1 MIIYEVFNREN
12 EIIFVG
18 YELAP
23 MAKKLLTLVIL
34 FFSTLAIRAQNPP
47 DSHYHW
53 KERVATLH
61 KLAKAQK
68 VEELKQKL
76 SAWRTEFEH
85 APCEAKVSW
94 ILLSLDFN
102 VRGVDRSD
110 LVRQLKQLRS
120 CTASDQRY
128 SLHTVVGADYYERG
142 VYDSTFYSFSAS
154 FAESVDRSDT
164 NQMVLALSNLAA
176 LYSEMDWK
184 VEALASALRAYSL
197 AQSSNSISAQTN
209 LFLENNVASL
219 QMDMGYFDRAAS
231 VLEDFELDEDE
242 LSEGYIHVLRGVN
255 YARLKIH
262 EARGSERKMRKI
274 LEQLDSSPAAFMMAS
289 SFAVADSLCPAS
301 VLDYIH
307 DQYLVRQDE
316 LVRDTAIFVAFG
328 VPALGGISLE
338 RRIDESLRQRAS
350 SLRDWVAQLNIGG
363 DRLGYKLAIA
373 QMFEIPD
380 YWEDYWRETER
391 VKRRDQGYARLQNK
405 LLSDFNEQVQLET
418 SAIEELESKRLLVQM
433 LILVAGGLL
442 GIAIGLLYWING
454 RYKVALR
461 NHKFL
466 VAENERMT
474 RGMVTQFT
482 YMDELKELTRKSGKS
497 IRSEA
502 LKDLLDRMEES
513 QPHGKFDL
521 PESVLKEFDLT
532 ATEAKVLMQLAYG
545 YRNAEIVQML
555 NISKSYIHNVRSKL
569 RQKLPLNPD
578 EELEDFAVA
587 LRKSYEPTSL
597 PESARFSR

>member
-1 MIIYEVFNREN
+1 M
-12 EIIFVG
+12 
-18 YELAP
+18 
-23 MAKKLLTLVIL
+23 
-34 FFSTLAIRAQNPP
+34 
-47 DSHYHW
+47 
-53 KERVATLH
+53 LH

-76 SAWRTEFEH
+76 SAWRTEFER

-94 ILLSLDFN
+94 ILLALDFN
-102 VRGVDRSD
+102 VQGVDRSE
-110 LVRQLKQLRS
+110 LVRELKQLRS
-120 CTASDQRY
+120 CAVSNQLNT
-128 SLHTVVGADYYERG
+128 LLTVVGADYYDRG
-142 VYDSTFYSFSAS
+142 VYDSAFYSFSGA
-154 FAESVDRSDT
+154 FAESVDRRDT
-164 NQMVLALSNLAA
+164 NHMVLSLSNLAA

-197 AQSSNSISAQTN
+197 AQTSPSISSHTT
-209 LFLENNVASL
+209 LFLVNNVASL
-219 QMDMGYFDRAAS
+219 QMDMGYFDRAAV
-231 VLEDFELDEDE
+231 VLEDFDLDEE
-242 LSEGYIHVLRGVN
+242 KLSEGYIHVLRSVN
-255 YARLKIH
+255 YARLRIH
-262 EARGSERKMRKI
+262 EAKGSERKIRKI
-274 LEQLDSSPAAFMMAS
+274 LDQLDSSPSAFMMAS

-307 DQYLVRQDE
+307 GQYVVRQDE
-316 LVRDTAIFVAFG
+316 FVRDTATFVAFG

-350 SLRDWVAQLNIGG
+350 SLRDWVAQLNLGG

-391 VKRRDQGYARLQNK
+391 VERRDQEYARLQNK
-405 LLSDFNEQVQLET
+405 ILSDFNEQVQLET
-418 SAIEELESKRLLVQM
+418 SAIEELENKRFLVQM

-466 VAENERMT
+466 VAENERMSK
-474 RGMVTQFT
+474 GMVMQFT
-482 YMDELKELTRKSGKS
+482 YIDELKELIHKSGKS
-497 IRSEA
+497 IRREV
-502 LKDLLDRMEES
+502 LKDLLDRLDEAKP
-513 QPHGKFDL
+513 QGQFDL

-532 ATEAKVLMQLAYG
+532 VTEAKVLMQLAYG